1 MFSIGSNSAW
11 ATSLKGGGVKRNRRK
26 TALGLRLLVTFA
38 TALRGRS
45 LRPLR
50 ETREG
55 VKTAVV
61 SL

>member
-11 ATSLKGGGVKRNRRK
+11 ATSLKGGGVKRNRK

-55 VKTAVV
+55 VKTVVV